1 MLVFRVGAYV
11 NELMYTI
18 NSSLATGIARYT
30 YRREGDR
37 FRRGVYVWRNG
48 KDPVLIPYEL
58 LTKCL
63 SEEILLILG

>member
-1 MLVFRVGAYV
+1 
-11 NELMYTI
+11 MYTI

-37 FRRGVYVWRNG
+37 FRREVWRNG
-48 KDPVLIPYEL
+48 RDPVLIPYEL

-63 SEEILLILG
+63 SEEISLILGEL